1 MYITPDK
8 RLFWFL
14 KDSIKLD
21 LSEPSQLDM
30 YVQQVITHGRTEDI
44 RMLFK
49 NIDSES
55 FKSAFIRLKHFL
67 PREVRKFWEDFIG
80 DNQ

>member
-14 KDSIKLD
+14 KDNIKLD

-30 YVQQVITHGRTEDI
+30 YVQQVVTCGRREDI
-44 RMLFK
+44 KTLFK
-49 NIDSES
+49 NIGIES

-67 PREVRKFWEDFIG
+67 PLEVKKFWEDFIG
-80 DNQ
+80 DN

>member
-14 KDSIKLD
+14 KDNIKLD

-30 YVQQVITHGRTEDI
+30 YVQQVVTCGRTEDI
-44 RMLFK
+44 RTLFK
-49 NIDSES
+49 NIGRES

-67 PREVRKFWEDFIG
+67 PLEVRKFWEDFIG
-80 DNQ
+80 DN